1 MSAPREYPGELLE
14 GPEDKS
20 QFPSRLRSQTEL
32 PVSGIRRSKSTN
44 QREPRRC
51 FPFFGLVGFTASRIT
66 DASKSSGNSN
76 SRPRRISSRSPSHAL
91 LPERIFIPSSKVI
104 RLINSLSARCIVAEY
119 VFSPLRRKASSNNGS
134 SKITLV
140 RFIHTLL
147 ALRAHIVM
155 I

>member
-1 MSAPREYPGELLE
+1 MSAPREFPGELLE

-104 RLINSLSARCIVAEY
+104 LLITSLTAGFKLAHY
-119 VFSPLRRKASSNNGS
+119 FSSQ
-134 SKITLV
+134 
-140 RFIHTLL
+140 LL
-147 ALRAHIVM
+147 EQA
-155 I
+155 